1 MKLTAYDKLMV
12 ILGVLLIAFM
22 LIATVGIAQK
32 GGAGPRAVMVKIAFL
47 ALDAIVIYYAINRM
61 ILRKKEK

>member
-1 MKLTAYDKLMV
+1 MKLTAYDKLRV

-22 LIATVGIAQK
+22 VVITIRYGLKTPPVI
-32 GGAGPRAVMVKIAFL
+32 KIAFL
-47 ALDAIVIYYAINRM
+47 ALDTIVIYYAVNKM

>member
-1 MKLTAYDKLMV
+1 MKLTAYDKLIV
-12 ILGVLLIAFM
+12 VLGVLLIAFM
-22 LIATVGIAQK
+22 LIATVKMAKI
-32 GGAGPRAVMVKIAFL
+32 GGAGPWAVMVKIAFL

>member
-22 LIATVGIAQK
+22 ILVTLKYGLK
-32 GGAGPRAVMVKIAFL
+32 GPPIYKLAFL
-47 ALDAIVIYYAINRM
+47 ALDAIVIYYTITKM
-61 ILRKKEK
+61 ILRKE

>member
-22 LIATVGIAQK
+22 VLITLKYGLK
-32 GGAGPRAVMVKIAFL
+32 GPPIYKLAFL
-47 ALDAIVIYYAINRM
+47 ALDAIVIYYTITKM

>member
-1 MKLTAYDKLMV
+1 MKLNAFDKLRV
-12 ILGVLLIAFM
+12 VLGVLLIAFM
-22 LIATVGIAQK
+22 VLVTLKYGLK
-32 GGAGPRAVMVKIAFL
+32 GSPMFKIAVL

>member
-22 LIATVGIAQK
+22 VLVTLKYGLK
-32 GGAGPRAVMVKIAFL
+32 GPPIYKLAFL
-47 ALDAIVIYYAINRM
+47 ALDAIVIYYTITKM

>member
-22 LIATVGIAQK
+22 VLITLKYGLK
-32 GGAGPRAVMVKIAFL
+32 GPAIYKVAFL
-47 ALDAIVIYYAINRM
+47 ALDAIVIYYAITTM

>member
-1 MKLTAYDKLMV
+1 MKLTAYDKLRV
-12 ILGVLLIAFM
+12 VLGVLLFAFM
-22 LIATVGIAQK
+22 VLATLKYGLK
-32 GGAGPRAVMVKIAFL
+32 GPPMYKVAFL

>member
-1 MKLTAYDKLMV
+1 MKLTAYDKLRV
-12 ILGVLLIAFM
+12 ILGVLIIAFM
-22 LIATVGIAQK
+22 LVITIRYGLKTPPII
-32 GGAGPRAVMVKIAFL
+32 KIAFL

>member
-1 MKLTAYDKLMV
+1 MKLTAYDKLRV

-22 LIATVGIAQK
+22 VIATLLYGRRWGRLGV
-32 GGAGPRAVMVKIAFL
+32 IAFF

>member
-22 LIATVGIAQK
+22 VLITLKYGLK
-32 GGAGPRAVMVKIAFL
+32 GPAIYKVAFL
-47 ALDAIVIYYAINRM
+47 ALDAIIIYYAITTL

>member
-1 MKLTAYDKLMV
+1 MKLTAYDKLRI

-22 LIATVGIAQK
+22 VVITINYGIRT
-32 GGAGPRAVMVKIAFL
+32 PPVIKIAFL